1 MHCPF
6 SFKRIGEEEIG
17 MSVFEKI
24 SEKLTAKLRLFSASR
39 GYVCDSCGAEV
50 FAYPEHRFCVT
61 CEKNMRKNDGLRC
74 GKCGRK
80 TVAEGVCL
88 GCKQRLPKFTKG
100 VSPFVYRGDTASL
113 INRIK
118 NGKPRLAY
126 FFGETMAE
134 ELLSVCP
141 ELLRFKTKNEQGRVA
156 LSAENVSNESNVKN
170 ASAEKEEALL
180 VLPVPMTAERKKE
193 RGYNQA
199 AELAIA
205 VYARLR
211 SSGLEA
217 ELDTGVL
224 CKRREASPQKQLGY
238 VARAENVA
246 GLFHVHKRSACK
258 GRTVVLV
265 DDIMTTGATGSECA
279 ARLLGAGAKT
289 VYFLI
294 AAALPEQH
302 ATYH

>member
-1 MHCPF
+1 
-6 SFKRIGEEEIG
+6 
-17 MSVFEKI
+17 
-24 SEKLTAKLRLFSASR
+24 
-39 GYVCDSCGAEV
+39 
-50 FAYPEHRFCVT
+50 
-61 CEKNMRKNDGLRC
+61 
-74 GKCGRK
+74 
-80 TVAEGVCL
+80 
-88 GCKQRLPKFTKG
+88 
-100 VSPFVYRGDTASL
+100 
-113 INRIK
+113 
-118 NGKPRLAY
+118 
-126 FFGETMAE
+126 
-134 ELLSVCP
+134 
-141 ELLRFKTKNEQGRVA
+141 
-156 LSAENVSNESNVKN
+156 
-170 ASAEKEEALL
+170 
-180 VLPVPMTAERKKE
+180 MTAERKKE

-279 ARLLGAGAKT
+279 RVLKNAARLLGAGAKT